1 MRSLLSWLLLIG
13 MIAGLQLPVLGA
25 DPCDAVAKAH
35 AVAHE
40 GHDHDSGKPCDPKHE
55 KHCPL
60 GHDNTA
66 CTHVMPIMDATE
78 HREDSPEFLV
88 TLSLISLE
96 CWLVPEAPAREL
108 DKPPLI

>member
-1 MRSLLSWLLLIG
+1 MRNLLSWLLLIG
-13 MIAGLQLPVLGA
+13 MVAGLQLPVLGA
-25 DPCDAVAKAH
+25 DPCESVAKAH
-35 AVAHE
+35 AMAHE
-40 GHDHDSGKPCDPKHE
+40 GHDHDPGKPCDPKHE

-66 CTHVMPIMDATE
+66 CTHAMPIADTMED
-78 HREDSPEFLV
+78 REDSLELLV

-96 CWLVPEAPAREL
+96 SLRAPEAPVREL